1 MDRILNVDVDLH
13 LSVEDGTFTFKNDY
27 LDLVKNIYDNHKG
40 MVTKTDTTW
49 EVFKVVTTQNHLKGI
64 NGTFNEENLQEDSKE
79 NHPSE
84 EVEVSS

>member
-40 MVTKTDTTW
+40 MVTKTDTT
-49 EVFKVVTTQNHLKGI
+49 
-64 NGTFNEENLQEDSKE
+64 
-79 NHPSE
+79 
-84 EVEVSS
+84 